1 MLLKSLQTGTW
12 EPSGR
17 ETRKAWW
24 PPHLLGSLV
33 PALRIFPTPPTQ
45 LSREHTATRFSSSA
59 SQHMPSSSGSLR
71 LAVNRF
77 SSTETQSWAASP
89 PMARTDGFIP
99 SVQNIY
105 PLITCSGIK
114 PDGERPH
121 HAGPT
126 RQDSRSQGFQVCS
139 FQSVIHQSTTPGRH
153 VFTLACLPHVCRMGA
168 RWRSERS

>member
-1 MLLKSLQTGTW
+1 M
-12 EPSGR
+12 
-17 ETRKAWW
+17 
-24 PPHLLGSLV
+24 

-45 LSREHTATRFSSSA
+45 LSREHTASRFSSSA

-89 PMARTDGFIP
+89 PLARTDGFIP

-126 RQDSRSQGFQVCS
+126 RQHAGPTRQAPDPRAFKCVHSRALSIKAQPQADTCS
-139 FQSVIHQSTTPGRH
+139 HWP
-153 VFTLACLPHVCRMGA
+153 ACRMCAGWGPGGDLSGA
-168 RWRSERS
+168 N